1 MYKIQV
7 LEKQSGILRLILFL
21 YEKEEYMLS
30 DIWPDADISVHQGY
44 QALEKLKSIG
54 IIKTRIDTS
63 KYPNRNM
70 VSLTDKGKRM
80 AMKLMEIEE
89 LLES

>member
-1 MYKIQV
+1 M
-7 LEKQSGILRLILFL
+7 ILFL
-21 YEKEEYMLS
+21 HEKGEYMLS

-44 QALEKLKSIG
+44 QSLGKLKSIG
-54 IIKTRIDTS
+54 IVKTRIDTS

-70 VSLTDKGKRM
+70 VSLTDKGKKM

-89 LLES
+89 ILEN

>member
-1 MYKIQV
+1 
-7 LEKQSGILRLILFL
+7 
-21 YEKEEYMLS
+21 MLS

-44 QALEKLKSIG
+44 DSLEKLKSIG
-54 IIKTRIDTS
+54 IVKTRIDTS

-70 VSLTDKGKRM
+70 ISLTDKGQKM

-89 LLES
+89 ILES